1 VTADREPPARTGP
14 HEALRLDL
22 VDSPVGRLLV
32 GASAAAVHLLEFTD
46 PDNEQARLDA
56 ARLRFVVAGTPRS
69 LTSASGAFPAPSSA
83 ATLLAQTRRQLDE
96 YFAGQR
102 KAFDLPL
109 QYSGS
114 PFQER
119 VWAGLLT
126 IGYGETLSYL
136 DLARRLG
143 DEKSLRA
150 VGQANGQNPIA
161 IVIPCH
167 RVINASGDLGG
178 FGGGPARKRF
188 LLELESREQR
198 GQISLL

>member
-1 VTADREPPARTGP
+1 VTTLGLE
-14 HEALRLDL
+14 LI
-22 VDSPVGRLLV
+22 DSPVGRLLI
-32 GASAAAVHLLEFTD
+32 GASADALHLLEFTD
-46 PDNEQARLDA
+46 PDNEQARTEA
-56 ARLRFVVAGTPRS
+56 ARERFVTPDA
-69 LTSASGAFPAPSSA
+69 SAPAPAMPPA
-83 ATLLAQTRRQLDE
+83 ANPRALSLLARVRQQLDE

-109 QYSGS
+109 RYSGS

-126 IGYGETLSYL
+126 IGYGETVSYL

-188 LLELESREQR
+188 LLELESQEQR
-198 GQISLL
+198 GQMELL

>member
-1 VTADREPPARTGP
+1 VTADREPLSL
-14 HEALRLDL
+14 ELI
-22 VDSPVGRLLV
+22 DSPVGRLLV
-32 GASAAAVHLLEFTD
+32 GASATAVQLLEFTD
-46 PDNEQARLDA
+46 PDSGQSRIEA
-56 ARLRFVVAGTPRS
+56 ARRRFVMPGA
-69 LTSASGAFPAPSSA
+69 SAPAPAMPSA
-83 ATLLAQTRRQLDE
+83 ADPRALSLLAHVRQQLDE

-102 KAFDLPL
+102 KVFELPL
-109 QYSGS
+109 RYSGS
-114 PFQER
+114 PFQQR
-119 VWAGLLT
+119 VWTGLLT

-143 DEKSLRA
+143 DGKSLRA

-161 IVIPCH
+161 ILIPCH

-198 GQISLL
+198 GQLELL

>member
-1 VTADREPPARTGP
+1 MSLE
-14 HEALRLDL
+14 L
-22 VDSPVGRLLV
+22 VDSPVGRLLI
-32 GASAAAVHLLEFTD
+32 GASATAVHLLEFTD
-46 PDNEQARLDA
+46 PDDEQARMDLARRRFPSDA
-56 ARLRFVVAGTPRS
+56 TAS
-69 LTSASGAFPAPSSA
+69 SASNA
-83 ATLLAQTRRQLDE
+83 AAGLLARTRRQLDE
-96 YFAGQR
+96 YFAGRR
-102 KAFDLPL
+102 KVFDLPL
-109 QYSGS
+109 RYSGS

-126 IGYGETLSYL
+126 IGYGETVSYL

-167 RVINASGDLGG
+167 RVINASGDPGG